1 MATTT
6 AFLALSLAV
15 LMTAAAAA
23 AAAAAGSFSVELIHR
38 DSPKSPLYNPA
49 ATSVD
54 RARAAARRSAS
65 YHAHRFSASTSDDVV
80 STVVSDRG
88 EYLMEFRLGTPAHK
102 IMAIADTG
110 SDLIWTNCK
119 PCSQCF
125 EQVQPLFDPRN
136 STTFSPL
143 SCQSQAC
150 EALPIQ
156 GCGSKS
162 ACQYHYSYGDNSN
175 VDGVLATETFTFGS
189 AGAQATKVS
198 KIAFGCNSQS
208 SGTFSNSTGGLVGLG
223 AGPVSLVSQLSPSL
237 DSNYFSYCLVPI
249 MDDQSSSKLVFGS
262 AGKIDSSSKVTTP
275 MSIDQAFYVL
285 SLEEIS
291 VEGGGSVS
299 VPSSS
304 SQLSGG
310 NIIIDS
316 GTTLTML
323 LDDVVS
329 SLVEQV
335 SKVVDL
341 PQVSDPEGLFQLC
354 FQVSQESDQ
363 QKLPPLTFKFAGDDA
378 SVQLSPLNMFLAVE
392 EQVVCLAVAATTA
405 DVGVQIIGNVAQQNL
420 HVGYD
425 LDAKELSLVSTDCT
439 IAKL

>member
-1 MATTT
+1 MAT
-6 AFLALSLAV
+6 FLALSLAV
-15 LMTAAAAA
+15 LMAAAAA
-23 AAAAAGSFSVELIHR
+23 AASGSFSIELIHR

-49 ATSVD
+49 ATRVD
-54 RARAAARRSAS
+54 RARAAARRSA
-65 YHAHRFSASTSDDVV
+65 YHGQRLSASASHDIVSKVV
-80 STVVSDRG
+80 ADTG
-88 EYLMEFRLGTPAHK
+88 EYLMEFQLGTPAFK

-125 EQVQPLFDPRN
+125 DQVQPLFDPRN
-136 STTFSPL
+136 STTFSPI

-150 EALPIQ
+150 EALPSQ
-156 GCGSKS
+156 GCDDNSD
-162 ACQYHYSYGDNSN
+162 CEYHYAYGDRSN

-189 AGAQATKVS
+189 TKVS

-208 SGTFSNSTGGLVGLG
+208 SGTFRNTTSGLVGLG
-223 AGPVSLVSQLSPSL
+223 AGAVSLVSQLSPKL

-249 MDDQSSSKLVFGS
+249 MDEKSSSKLVFGS
-262 AGKIDSSSKVTTP
+262 AGKVAERSKVTTP
-275 MSIDQAFYVL
+275 MSIEQSFYAL

-299 VPSSS
+299 VNSSSS
-304 SQLSGG
+304 SQLSDG

-316 GTTLTML
+316 GTTLTL
-323 LDDVVS
+323 LFEDVVS

-335 SKVVDL
+335 SQVVDL
-341 PQVSDPEGLFQLC
+341 SQVDDPEGLFPLC

-363 QKLPPLTFKFAGDDA
+363 EKLPTLTFKFAGDA
-378 SVQLSPLNMFLAVE
+378 SVKMTPLNMFLEVE
-392 EQVVCLAVAATTA
+392 EQVLCLAVTATTA
-405 DVGVQIIGNVAQQNL
+405 DVGLQILGNVAQQNF

-425 LDAKELSLVSTDCT
+425 LDNKELSFASKDCT
-439 IAKL
+439 KL